1 MIRLLESKDYD
12 NYYKLINEF
21 RKTEFTY
28 DDFLNFIKSNHINVW
43 VIEINDDLIGTG
55 TILFEQKLIHN
66 FGVVAHIEDIVIIES
81 HKKKSYGLSLIQ
93 HLIKKSK
100 EKSCYKIIL
109 NCNEKIKSFYEKN
122 NFKTSGIQMSYY
134 L

>member
-12 NYYKLINEF
+12 KYCNLINEF
-21 RKTEFTY
+21 RQTKFTY
-28 DDFLNFIKSNHINVW
+28 DDFLNFIESNHINVW
-43 VIEINDDLIGTG
+43 IIEINDCLVGTG

-66 FGVVAHIEDIVIIES
+66 FGVVAHIEDIVISES
-81 HKKKSYGLSLIQ
+81 HKKKGYGLLLVQYLIQ
-93 HLIKKSK
+93 KSK
-100 EKSCYKIIL
+100 DKSCYKIIL
-109 NCNEKIKSFYEKN
+109 NCDEKIKFFYEKN

>member
-1 MIRLLESKDYD
+1 MIRLLEAKDYD

-28 DDFLNFIKSNHINVW
+28 DDFLNFIQSNYINVW
-43 VIEINDDLIGTG
+43 VIEINDALVGTG

-66 FGVVAHIEDIVIIES
+66 FGVVAHIEDIVIS
-81 HKKKSYGLSLIQ
+81 QNHKKKGYGLSLIQ
-93 HLIKKSK
+93 HLIEKSK

-109 NCNEKIKSFYEKN
+109 DCDEKIKYFYEKS
-122 NFKTSGIQMSYY
+122 NFKTNGVQMSYY

>member
-12 NYYKLINEF
+12 KYYNLINKF
-21 RKTEFTY
+21 RQTKFTY
-28 DDFLNFIKSNHINVW
+28 DDFLNFIESNHINVW
-43 VIEINDDLIGTG
+43 IIEINDCLVGTG

-66 FGVVAHIEDIVIIES
+66 FGVVAHIEDVVISEN
-81 HKKKSYGLSLIQ
+81 HKKKGYGLLLIQ
-93 HLIKKSK
+93 HLIQKSK

-109 NCNEKIKSFYEKN
+109 NCDEKIKFFYEKN
-122 NFKTSGIQMSYY
+122 NFKTTGIQMSYY